1 MNIPLTFE
9 KSPLL
14 INAVSKV
21 SFSSSTPFWFT
32 SQVNRHFVL
41 FAFSTFV
48 HLGIIGNWFPSFR
61 FSIEER
67 ISSKAMPQSL
77 NYIMN
82 KWKGCKQA
90 LQTEKFMW
98 TAACFTH
105 LDSNQEICSHFF
117 CVCPPSITPVCHA
130 PAAQIE
136 GKKRKNECRCRK
148 PIHNLYILWV
158 QSIGDNI

>member
-1 MNIPLTFE
+1 MVNIPLTFE

-14 INAVSKV
+14 INALSKV
-21 SFSSSTPFWFT
+21 SFSSSIPFWFI
-32 SQVNRHFVL
+32 SQVNRHLVL

-90 LQTEKFMW
+90 LQTEKSNSPSFGGGS
-98 TAACFTH
+98 F
-105 LDSNQEICSHFF
+105 DSLSYSDLIVEK
-117 CVCPPSITPVCHA
+117 PS
-130 PAAQIE
+130 E
-136 GKKRKNECRCRK
+136 
-148 PIHNLYILWV
+148 LW
-158 QSIGDNI
+158 SFYSKGN